1 MEYAFSRN
9 QECLSR
15 KIRSLLDRE
24 GLSDHTFEKITEML
38 DSNLEAVTGTL
49 NQTIEFLK
57 MEIDR
62 LYESEQEKKYLAAIV
77 EGTEDVAF
85 VLDTKGRLI
94 TGNKSFLKLTGTRD
108 LSEVAGKEYGE
119 LFQGLLEKNPA
130 IGFMKE
136 EGEAMF
142 LARGS
147 SIESEFSLL
156 DDDGKRRF
164 FLSRKFPI
172 FESAGPVLAIAT
184 IARDITGIK
193 SAQLAMEESHKKC
206 QLLFENASDKVF
218 LIEVDDNMMPG
229 RFLDIN
235 KAVSSSLQYTREE
248 LLCMTVR
255 DIDFPE
261 NWARVPGL
269 MKILLTEKHHTFE
282 TAHRKKDGR
291 VLPVEV
297 SAHLFTLGEKQVIL
311 AISRDISARKRRE
324 QDLIYY
330 QKRLQALSSEICF
343 VEERERRKIAS
354 KLHDSISQNL
364 ATSKLRLE
372 LMASRSGDPSVRE
385 EIGKI
390 IPTLEKTLSSTR
402 NLMFDLSPPV
412 LYELGFKA
420 ALEWLG
426 EAVEREHGLKVHVTG
441 QDLPGELD
449 DDIRSFLFRAVQ
461 ELVTNVIRHAR
472 AEVVQ
477 IRVFTVGKDIAIK
490 VRDNGEGID
499 PEKVMDREKICNT
512 FGLFSIRERIR
523 SLGGT
528 MIVQRPE
535 DGGTQVTLSL
545 PWA

>member
-15 KIRSLLDRE
+15 KIGSLVDRE

-38 DSNLEAVTGTL
+38 DSNLEVVTGTL
-49 NQTIEFLK
+49 NQTIELLK
-57 MEIDR
+57 IEIDR

-77 EGTEDVAF
+77 EETEDVAF
-85 VLDTKGRLI
+85 ILDPKGRLI

-108 LSEVAGKEYGE
+108 LSEVAGKEYDE
-119 LFQGLLEKNPA
+119 LFQGLIQNNPA
-130 IGFMKE
+130 IGFMRE
-136 EGEAMF
+136 DGEAMS

-147 SIESEFSLL
+147 FIEREFSLL

-172 FESAGPVLAIAT
+172 FEGPGPVLAIAT

-193 SAQLAMEESHKKC
+193 SAQLALEESHKKC

-218 LIEVDDNMMPG
+218 LVEVDDHMMPG

-269 MKILLTEKHHTFE
+269 MKILLTEKHYTFE

-372 LMASRSGDPSVRE
+372 LMASRSGDPSVKE

-426 EAVEREHGLKVHVTG
+426 EAVEKEHGLKVHVTG

-528 MIVQRPE
+528 MIVQSLE
-535 DGGTQVTLSL
+535 DGGTQVALSL
-545 PWA
+545 PWS